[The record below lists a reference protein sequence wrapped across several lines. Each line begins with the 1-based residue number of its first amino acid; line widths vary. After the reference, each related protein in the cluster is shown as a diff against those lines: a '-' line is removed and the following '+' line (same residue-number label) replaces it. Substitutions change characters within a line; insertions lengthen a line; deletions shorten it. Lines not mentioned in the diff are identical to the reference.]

1 MEPDA
6 RYGHSQEPAMN
17 DTLSILK
24 DNAIFRALTQEELE
38 ALVPHILEE
47 PYEAGSVVFRQ
58 GKPRRRFIVIKSGA
72 IRVSERY
79 GDQERALVTYHAG
92 HFLGEAALLDDTPH
106 STTGRAVVDSVLLTL
121 DRGTFLDLMEQN
133 PRLAAR
139 VLNQVAREIFARMKG
154 VSGLG
159 GTGQYRTGATRM
171 EHDLLGDLPVPADAY
186 YGVQTLRA
194 VENFDISGI
203 PLSHFPHFIQALAL
217 VKKATALANRRLG
230 LLEEDVA
237 DAIVQ
242 ACDEIVDGHLHNQ
255 FVVDMIQGGAGT
267 STNMNANE
275 VIANR
280 ALEILGEPLA
290 SYKRVNPND
299 HVNRSQST
307 NDVYP
312 TAVRLALLLK
322 YGDLVE
328 AMRATVGT
336 FHRKGEEFSGIL
348 KMGRTQLQDAVP
360 MTVGQEFTA
369 WGNTI
374 QEDIRRIEEDVKQC
388 LVSTL
393 GGTAIGTGIATDE
406 RYAGEVLNAL
416 REVTNLP
423 FELAPD
429 LVEASSDVGE
439 ILLVSGTL
447 RRVAVKISKICNDLR
462 LLSSGPRCGL
472 AEIRLPARQPGSS
485 IMPGKVNPVIP
496 EVVNQVAFQ
505 VMGNDLT
512 VSLAAEAGQLEL
524 NVMEPVM
531 VFNLFQSIDMLTRA
545 FETLRTHCLEGI
557 EVDEERCRS
566 MVHNSI
572 GIVTALLPVIGYG
585 PATRIAKEALE
596 TGRSVVDIALEQGHL
611 TREQLEE
618 IMDPVAMTRPARFP
632 QAPSLN
638 S

>member
-1 MEPDA
+1 MNEELNIL
-6 RYGHSQEPAMN
+6 RYS
-17 DTLSILK
+17 
-24 DNAIFRALTQEELE
+24 AIFRALTDEEMGVLI
-38 ALVPHILEE
+38 PHIKEE
-47 PYEAGSVVFRQ
+47 FYEAGKVVFNQ
-58 GKPRRRFIVIKSGA
+58 GKPRTRLIVIKSGA

-79 GDQERALVTYHAG
+79 GGQERGLVTYHAG
-92 HFLGEAALLDDTPH
+92 HCLGEAALLDDTPH
-106 STTGRAVVDSVLLTL
+106 STTGRAIVDSALLTL
-121 DRGTFLDLMEQN
+121 DRDTFLDLMDTN
-133 PRLAAR
+133 PRIGAR
-139 VLNQVAREIFARMKG
+139 VLAQVAREIFLRLKSDRG
-154 VSGLG
+154 TG
-159 GTGQYRTGATRM
+159 GSGQYRTGATRM
-171 EHDLLGDLPVPADAY
+171 EHDLLGELAVPADAY

-194 VENFDISGI
+194 VENFNITAI

-217 VKKATALANRRLG
+217 VKKATAIANRRLG

-237 DAIVQ
+237 DAILQ

-280 ALEILGEPLA
+280 ALEILGKPLG
-290 SYKRVNPND
+290 SYLRVNPND
-299 HVNRSQST
+299 HVNKSQST

-312 TAVRLALLLK
+312 TAVRLAVLLK
-322 YGDLVE
+322 HGALVE
-328 AMRATVGT
+328 AMRATVAT
-336 FHRKGEEFSGIL
+336 FHGKAAEFSGIL

-360 MTVGQEFTA
+360 MTVGQEFAA

-374 QEDIRRIEEDVKQC
+374 QEDIRRIEEDVKHC

-406 RYAGEVLNAL
+406 RYAGEALRAL
-416 REVTNLP
+416 REVTGLP

-439 ILLVSGTL
+439 MLLVSATL
-447 RRVAVKISKICNDLR
+447 RRVAAKISKVCNDLR

-505 VMGNDLT
+505 VIGNDLT
-512 VSLAAEAGQLEL
+512 VTLAAEAGQLEL

-545 FETLRTHCLEGI
+545 FEVLRTHCLEGI
-557 EVDEERCRS
+557 EVDAERCRS
-566 MVHNSI
+566 MVYNSI
-572 GIVTALLPVIGYG
+572 GIVTALLPVIGYE
-585 PATRIAKEALE
+585 PSTRIAKEALE
-596 TGRSVVDIALEQGHL
+596 TGRSVADIAVEQGHL
-611 TREQLEE
+611 TREKLEE
-618 IMDPVAMTRPARFP
+618 IMDPVTMTRPAR
-632 QAPSLN
+632 AGI
-638 S
+638 